1 MEVMTMEPAT
11 KSTVKPA
18 RRRKAKMYD
27 FGNQSRAFV
36 VGRKSAAQRARVLL
50 DRHGHTMPD
59 QDRGFLKGVITQD
72 QPYPQCMRYLLE
84 IERQFMA
91 SAERTGPVV
100 VARNDIAKPAPAVP
114 TKPQSVAE
122 PVRPAPW
129 RDPGMC
135 YHRGCRCQLVPH
147 KLPDNAVNILEVKW
161 QRENGIGPG
170 PRAA

>member
-1 MEVMTMEPAT
+1 MNMEPAT
-11 KSTVKPA
+11 KSTVKPV

-59 QDRGFLKGVITQD
+59 QDRRFLKGIITQD
-72 QPYPQCMRYLLE
+72 QQYPQCMRYLVE

-91 SAERTGPVV
+91 SAVRPVV
-100 VARNDIAKPAPAVP
+100 VARNDIAKLAPAVP
-114 TKPQSVAE
+114 TKPQSVTQ
-122 PVRPAPW
+122 PAPAYPS
-129 RDPGMC
+129 RDGGVC
-135 YHRGCRCQLVPH
+135 YHRGCRCQLVPST
-147 KLPDNAVNILEVKW
+147 LPGNAVSLTEARWKRDNNIGP
-161 QRENGIGPG
+161 RPG